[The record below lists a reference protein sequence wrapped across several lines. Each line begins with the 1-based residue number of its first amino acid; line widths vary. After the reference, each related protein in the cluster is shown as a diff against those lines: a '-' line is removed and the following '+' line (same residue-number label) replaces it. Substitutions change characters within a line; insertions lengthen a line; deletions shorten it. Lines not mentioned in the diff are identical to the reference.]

1 MPCDTIQLNQV
12 QLDAE
17 KMAPALLAKALT
29 AIGAV
34 ANPRNL
40 GYFRY
45 QGNSYEMKNGQ
56 LQSTDAN
63 VGAVADL
70 VRRAYSAEVLKYAA
84 VKNGWKLQ
92 QTGAFAYNVIRS

>member
-12 QLDAE
+12 QLDAD
-17 KMAPALLAKALT
+17 KMAPGLLSKAIKAMGGIVQGLDART
-29 AIGAV
+29 FV
-34 ANPRNL
+34 
-40 GYFRY
+40 Y
-45 QGNSYEMKNGQ
+45 QGARYTIADGQ
-56 LQSTDAN
+56 LTSTAAN